1 MNQNAANI
9 CALSSKL
16 QKNYMSI
23 LLAIKYKKRM
33 HTNINITQ
41 ETDALIFDNIQDLC
55 IIKQP
60 NTENN
65 YTIKNKRQNKGLRY

>member
-1 MNQNAANI
+1 MRQTFVHCHPN
-9 CALSSKL
+9 
-16 QKNYMSI
+16 
-23 LLAIKYKKRM
+23 YKKLYVYFISNKIQNRT
-33 HTNINITQ
+33 HTNIIITQ